1 MQASTLSETPAQEP
15 PRSRRWPAYVSCSAG
30 ALFVLLYCFVWPLCA
45 CPRYYLELSV
55 IGLVPLVVGPRLY
68 RFLGA
73 AILVCGLLTAEAD
86 RRGAIREREQIHQIR
101 AQTDAQALRGH
112 PELQNPRSSP

>member
-1 MQASTLSETPAQEP
+1 MQAATLSDTPVQAP
-15 PRSRRWPAYVSCSAG
+15 PRPRRWPAYVSRAAG
-30 ALFVLLYCFVWPLCA
+30 ALFVLLYFFVWPLCA

-73 AILVCGLLTAEAD
+73 AILLCGLLTAEAD
-86 RRGAIREREQIHQIR
+86 RRGAIREQQQSREIR
-101 AQTDAQALRGH
+101 ARADAASLLAH
-112 PELQNPRSSP
+112 PELQNPRPSP